1 MDQNELKRL
10 VGKAALNYVK
20 DGDVL
25 GVGTGSTV
33 DCFIDALAQ
42 SGIRPSACVSS
53 SERSTK
59 KLLELGFKVIDLSE
73 VEEIGVYVDG
83 ADEINDDF
91 EMIKGGAL
99 TREKIVASVAKM
111 FVCIADE
118 SKLVKTL
125 GKFPLPVEVIP
136 MAVSS
141 VARSLRKLGAD
152 PVERDFTTDN
162 GCRILDCR
170 QFMIESQGDGTN
182 HQRFARCRDRG
193 TFCCARCR
201 RFAARYVRRRQDD
214 RKGALIETIR
224 IGTQKRAPPCRLA
237 LFLPESCLFHRDVV
251 GNRIHAVAEKIVFA
265 LAQKVLSYIG
275 IGAVQ
280 TVFIDHHR
288 LKLYPFVPRFFAD
301 VCPDALA
308 EFARNGRIGKAGE
321 VLFEFCAMHG
331 TCHSRLLLLC

>member
-91 EMIKGGAL
+91 EMIKGGGGAL

-152 PVERDFTTDN
+152 PVERDFTTDADSIPIACVHLSVRP
-162 GCRILDCR
+162 GAPVAAPFVFCRRDEQQKLCAIWD
-170 QFMIESQGDGTN
+170 IEFIEMEYDPENWLKATLPYKDEPERG
-182 HQRFARCRDRG
+182 ARCSLCFELRLQKVMTYAKAHG
-193 TFCCARCR
+193 
-201 RFAARYVRRRQDD
+201 FACVASVLGVSRWKNLSQVNAAAAAASAKTGVPYLEIEG
-214 RKGALIETIR
+214 RKHGMQEA
-224 IGTQKRAPPCRLA
+224 RLA
-237 LFLPESCLFHRDVV
+237 LIKELM
-251 GNRIHAVAEKIVFA
+251 
-265 LAQKVLSYIG
+265 
-275 IGAVQ
+275 
-280 TVFIDHHR
+280 
-288 LKLYPFVPRFFAD
+288 LYNQDYCGCVYSRH
-301 VCPDALA
+301 
-308 EFARNGRIGKAGE
+308 NGKSSA
-321 VLFEFCAMHG
+321 A
-331 TCHSRLLLLC
+331 